1 MTDIMWVFVR
11 PERPSVCLS
20 VQQMYFQFLLKHKN
34 IIPNGP
40 DPKTMAIICDIFC
53 EKFIIAQSV
62 SERVSMLN

>member
-1 MTDIMWVFVR
+1 MWVSVR
-11 PERPSVCLS
+11 LERPSVSLS
-20 VQQMYFQFLLKHKN
+20 VPQMYFQFLLKHKN